1 MVIVAKSEREMKCFQ
16 NLGKYV
22 RKKKLEVNDEKTK
35 MIVLNN
41 RKKKNEENEWK
52 WARKQDRKCERV

>member
-1 MVIVAKSEREMKCFQ
+1 V
-16 NLGKYV
+16 YV
-22 RKKKLEVNDEKTK
+22 RKKKLEVNVEKTK